1 MKKQDFCVIDA
12 GPLITM
18 ALGGALDTL
27 TAAGDYFQ
35 FKVLDI
41 VALEAGRRDRPGGS
55 DISDWIENM
64 KADGKLDV
72 IETDIGL
79 ITKTERVEN
88 PFYRIKNAGEHAI
101 AEWIE
106 NGGLKDANSTLVVYE
121 DKDTRKLLEHMEP
134 DADVVAVSTRAFL
147 IAGEGIG
154 FVKDAATLWDKIH
167 GQAPTRSDVANRF
180 QVSTRAPS
188 P

>member
-1 MKKQDFCVIDA
+1 MRKLDFCVIDA

-27 TAAGDYFQ
+27 ISAGDYFQ

-41 VALEAGRRDRPGGS
+41 VALEAGRRDRPGGNE
-55 DISDWIENM
+55 ISDWIDKM

-72 IETDIGL
+72 IETEIGL
-79 ITKTERVEN
+79 VTKTERIEN
-88 PFYRIKNAGEHAI
+88 PFYRLKNAGELAI

-106 NGGLKDANSTLVVYE
+106 NGGLKDANSTIVVYE
-121 DKDTRKLLEHMEP
+121 DKDTRRLLQNMQPE
-134 DADVVAVSTRAFL
+134 ADIDAVSTRAFL
-147 IAGEGIG
+147 IAGQEMG
-154 FVKDAATLWDKIH
+154 FVKDAAALWDKIH
-167 GQAPTRSDVANRF
+167 TNAPTRSDANTRF

>member
-55 DISDWIENM
+55 DISDWIEKM

-79 ITKTERVEN
+79 ITKRERVEN

-106 NGGLKDANSTLVVYE
+106 NGGLNNANSALVVYE
-121 DKDTRKLLEHMEP
+121 DKDTRKLLEHMQP

-154 FVKDAATLWDKIH
+154 FVKDAAALWDKIH
-167 GQAPTRSDVANRF
+167 GQAPTRSDAANRF